1 MTEQEYSSFVAFIDK
16 LLYEIMTL
24 EDYEIILNRLDIPI
38 RVKTNDR
45 WGCATGCH
53 NVNAYD
59 GGSNLSFY
67 TEDRIFHC
75 FSQCQC
81 NYNLITLVEQRFKL
95 LGEPKKR
102 IQCTKWICEQLGIP
116 FEFNVEIKHDHTTIY
131 NWKANLDKYLP
142 KTQNKKELKIYD
154 ETILEDPMFDKLYP
168 QEWENEGISEVTMDR
183 YEITYY
189 KRLSQVIIPVRDM
202 LGALVAIRCRN
213 FNPKFD
219 AKYDVFRDLKGNEYK
234 CYTDLVMYGIYQNAF
249 NIQRKKKVIVC
260 ESEKSVLM
268 MDSMYGKDE
277 NICLALMGSK
287 LSDENVKSIIQLAP
301 SEIVIGMDSD
311 FHVVDSE
318 ENECFEVDS
327 EEYEKFEKKI
337 LKMYDKLKPY
347 CSNITCIY
355 NNLGFKDMYKAS
367 PFDLGK
373 ERFELLWDNR
383 EKIEDDI

>member
-1 MTEQEYSSFVAFIDK
+1 MTEQEYQAFIDFIPK
-16 LLYEIMTL
+16 VLYEIMTL
-24 EDYEIILNRLDIPI
+24 DDYKIIMNRLDIPMVSESHDMI
-38 RVKTNDR
+38 KYRS
-45 WGCATGCH
+45 GCH
-53 NVNAYD
+53 NANAYE
-59 GGSNLSFY
+59 GKPNLCFY
-67 TEDRIFHC
+67 KEERNFFC
-75 FSQCQC
+75 YSEC
-81 NYNLITLVEQRFKL
+81 NCSYNLLTLVEKRLKL
-95 LGEPKKR
+95 LGEPRKR
-102 IQCTKWICEQLGIP
+102 INCLRWICEVIGIP
-116 FEFNVEIKHDHTTIY
+116 FNFDCDKKEKNTEIY

-142 KTQNKKELKIYD
+142 KTQNKKELNIYD
-154 ETILEDPMFDKLYP
+154 ETILENPMFDKLYP
-168 QEWENEGISEVTMDR
+168 QEWIDEGISEDTMDR

-249 NIQRKKKVIVC
+249 NIQRKKKVIIC

-287 LSDENVKSIIQLAP
+287 LSDENIKSIIQLAP
-301 SEIVIGMDSD
+301 SEIIIGIDSD
-311 FHVVDSE
+311 FHVIDSE
-318 ENECFEVDS
+318 EDEGFEIDS
-327 EEYEKFEKKI
+327 EEYEKFEKKV

-373 ERFELLWDNR
+373 ERFELLWNNR